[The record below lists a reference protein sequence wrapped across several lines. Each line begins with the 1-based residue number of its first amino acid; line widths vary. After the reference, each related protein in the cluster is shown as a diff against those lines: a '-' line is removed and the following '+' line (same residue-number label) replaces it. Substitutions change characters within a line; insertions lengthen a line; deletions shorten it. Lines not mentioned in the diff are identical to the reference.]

1 MTDATTATTAAPAA
15 KPLSQREEL
24 IPVLAEIFRAHG
36 YEGASLAR
44 ITEGSGLGKGSLYY
58 LFPGGKD
65 EMANAVLSH
74 IDGWFQRE
82 VFIPLRESGEGED
95 AMAGIDHMF
104 REVKRYF
111 LSGRKVCLIGV
122 FALVNVRDRF
132 ADKVKDYFVDWAA
145 ALNDA
150 LLRSGR
156 DVDDAAGWT
165 EEILAGIQGALVLA
179 RAIDDPAVFVRTLD
193 RLQQRLQATGA

>member
-1 MTDATTATTAAPAA
+1 MSDATATTTT
-15 KPLSQREEL
+15 QREEL
-24 IPVLAEIFRAHG
+24 IPVLAEIFRAYG

-44 ITEGSGLGKGSLYY
+44 ITEGTGLGKGSLYHA
-58 LFPGGKD
+58 FPGGKE
-65 EMANAVLSH
+65 EMANAVLRH

-82 VFIPLRESGEGED
+82 VFAPLRETTD
-95 AMAGIDHMF
+95 AIAGIDRMF
-104 REVKRYF
+104 DEVKRYF
-111 LSGRKVCLIGV
+111 LSGRKVCLVGV

-132 ADKVKDYFVDWAA
+132 ADKVRDYFVDWAA
-145 ALNDA
+145 ALNAA

-156 DVDDAAGWT
+156 DEAEAAGLT

-193 RLQQRLQATGA
+193 RLQRRLQADR